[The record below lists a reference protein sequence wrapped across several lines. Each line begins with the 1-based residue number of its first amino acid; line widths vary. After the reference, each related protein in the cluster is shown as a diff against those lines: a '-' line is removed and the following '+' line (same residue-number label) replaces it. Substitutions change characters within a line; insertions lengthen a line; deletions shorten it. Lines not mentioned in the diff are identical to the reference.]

1 MYYLIKSVKYV
12 GIRDW
17 TYYLCKSDKMYRA
30 VEKYYNNSFSFK
42 YIARYCDYI
51 RLSKIITNLRRK
63 YNVEEN
69 IAMNVWMTEQQ
80 LIELMKSELEKR
92 YKTRRAIEKRLKI
105 LFEFMNK
112 PLQKHKVKR
121 IEKPY
126 PVVIDNRYI
135 ARHVKNKGERKFFDG
150 YVDYHGIGKIYRSI
164 DMVEYRESFMIMFN
178 DCSIIFPKDESKISL
193 DAIDGIPDY
202 AISELYDYVRILP
215 DEYAD
220 IIRKVLLAYEM
231 MNG

>member
-1 MYYLIKSVKYV
+1 MYK
-12 GIRDW
+12 
-17 TYYLCKSDKMYRA
+17 A
-30 VEKYYNNSFSFK
+30 VEKYYNNSFSFP

-92 YKTRRAIEKRLKI
+92 YKTRKAIEKRLKI
-105 LFEFMNK
+105 LFEFINK
-112 PLQKHKVKR
+112 PLQTHKVKR

-126 PVVIDNRYI
+126 PVVIDNRYL
-135 ARHVKNKGERKFFDG
+135 ARHITNRGERKFFDG

-164 DMVEYRESFMIMFN
+164 DMIEYEKSFMIKFI
-178 DCSIIFPKDESKISL
+178 DYSIIFPKDESKISL
-193 DAIDGIPDY
+193 DAVDSIPDDL
-202 AISELYDYVRILP
+202 IPELRDYVRILP
-215 DEYAD
+215 EKYAN
-220 IIRKVLLAYEM
+220 IIRKVILTYEM
-231 MNG
+231 MNR